1 MIHPFL
7 LAIFPILG
15 FFVRNTTEV
24 PLGDL
29 VMPIAVVF
37 LLTLATWLF
46 ATCLLG
52 NPLRAGLFTTLCLIP
67 FYTGR
72 QVPHI
77 VDSRLTG
84 LTAFWIRSD
93 VHIPDRVSIVVV
105 LAVLGLAALGL
116 IARLKNPGLWT
127 RMLNLFSIFL
137 VILPVTEITRATG
150 SVRAR
155 PQRLATA
162 FPLAPSS
169 QPLPDIYYIIL
180 DGYARSDV
188 MRELFDFDNTTF
200 LERLERKGFFI
211 ARGSNANYC
220 QTPLSLSSSLNLE
233 YLDDLVKGLGTNQT
247 ELRELIGRNNLAA
260 TLRPLGY
267 KFVTFSTGFDP
278 TDLTDTDR
286 YLSPYEQF
294 TGFQRLLIDQTL
306 LWALLPE
313 TDGRDLFTQARDRTL
328 FLLDH
333 LPRIA
338 ADPQPTLTLAHI
350 LCPHP
355 PFIFGADGEDI
366 SHRDDRYYLGD
377 GDKFNGM
384 ASKPEV
390 YVRGYRGQA
399 VYITRRIEEVI
410 DQILARSKVP
420 PILILQADHGSG
432 LRLNMQSKGKTD
444 LRERMGILNAYYFP
458 NRDYRGLYQDI
469 TPVNSFRV
477 VLNTLFGARF
487 EILPDRSNY
496 STWSEPYQFMDVT
509 DAVCSPS
516 RQEPR
521 QSASGD
527 SPSKQ

>member
-1 MIHPFL
+1 VIHPFL
-7 LAIFPILG
+7 LAIFPVLG
-15 FFVRNTTEV
+15 YYVRNTTEV
-24 PLGDL
+24 SLGDL
-29 VMPIAVVF
+29 FMPITVVF

-67 FYTGR
+67 FNSGR
-72 QVPHI
+72 QIPRI
-77 VDSRLTG
+77 VDSRLTA
-84 LTAFWIRSD
+84 LNTFWVRNE
-93 VHIPDRVSIVVV
+93 VHVPDRVSISLV
-105 LAVLGLAALGL
+105 LVVLGLAALGL
-116 IARLKNPGLWT
+116 IARLKKPGLWT

-150 SVRAR
+150 LVRVR
-155 PQRLATA
+155 PQRSATV
-162 FPLAPSS
+162 FPLALTP

-188 MRELFDFDNTTF
+188 MRELFDFDNTAF
-200 LERLERKGFFI
+200 LERLEHKGFFV

-247 ELRELIGRNNLAA
+247 ELRELIDRNNLAA

-278 TDLTDTDR
+278 TDLTDSDR

-294 TGFQRLLIDQTL
+294 TGFQRLVIDQTL
-306 LWALLPE
+306 LWALLPD
-313 TDGRDLFTQARDRTL
+313 TDGRDLFTQSRDRTL
-328 FLLDH
+328 FLLDQ

-350 LCPHP
+350 VCPHP
-355 PFIFGADGEDI
+355 PFIFGADGENI

-377 GDKFNGM
+377 GNKFNGM
-384 ASKPEV
+384 ATNPDV
-390 YVRGYRGQA
+390 YVRGYHGQA
-399 VYITRRIEEVI
+399 IFVTRRIEEVI

-420 PILILQADHGSG
+420 PILILQSDHGSG
-432 LRLNMQSKGKTD
+432 LRLNMQSKEKTD
-444 LRERMGILNAYYFP
+444 LRERMGILNAYFFP
-458 NRDYRGLYQDI
+458 NRDYQGLYQDI

-477 VLNTLFGARF
+477 VLNTFFGARL

-496 STWSEPYQFMDVT
+496 STWPDPYGFMDVT
-509 DAVCSPS
+509 KAVRSPS
-516 RQEPR
+516 RQGSR
-521 QSASGD
+521 QTGSGV
-527 SPSKQ
+527 SLSKQ

>member
-1 MIHPFL
+1 VIHPFL
-7 LAIFPILG
+7 LVMFPVLG
-15 FFVRNTTEV
+15 LYVRNTTEV

-29 VMPIAVVF
+29 VMPLAVVL

-67 FYTGR
+67 FYSGR
-72 QVPHI
+72 QIPRIVNSLLTRLSNLWVP
-77 VDSRLTG
+77 RL
-84 LTAFWIRSD
+84 
-93 VHIPDRVSIVVV
+93 VQVPDRVSLLFV
-105 LAVLGLAALGL
+105 LAGLGLAAIGL

-127 RMLNLFSIFL
+127 RLLNLFSIFL
-137 VILPVTEITRATG
+137 VILPVTEVTRSMG

-155 PQRLATA
+155 PQRSATA

-180 DGYARSDV
+180 DGYARSDM
-188 MRELFDFDNTTF
+188 MRELFDFDNSTF
-200 LERLERKGFFI
+200 LQRLEDKGFFV

-233 YLDDLVKGLGTNQT
+233 YLDDLIKGLGTNQT
-247 ELRELIGRNNLAA
+247 ELHDLIGRNNLAA
-260 TLRPLGY
+260 TLRPFSY

-278 TDLTDTDR
+278 TDLTEADR

-313 TDGRDLFTQARDRTL
+313 TDGRDLFTQGRDRTL
-328 FLLDH
+328 FLLDQ
-333 LPRIA
+333 LPRVA

-350 LCPHP
+350 VCPHP

-366 SHRDDRYYLGD
+366 SHRDDSYYLGD
-377 GDKFNGM
+377 GNKFNGM
-384 ASKPEV
+384 ALNPDV
-390 YVRGYRGQA
+390 YVRGYRDQA
-399 VYITRRIEEVI
+399 VYITRRIEVII

-420 PILILQADHGSG
+420 PILILQSDHGSG
-432 LRLNMQSKGKTD
+432 LRLNMESKEKTD

-477 VLNTLFGARF
+477 VLNTLFGAKF

-496 STWSEPYQFMDVT
+496 STWSDPYRFMDVT
-509 DAVCSPS
+509 EAVRSPS
-516 RQEPR
+516 RQGSR
-521 QSASGD
+521 QTCSGV
-527 SPSKQ
+527 SLSKQ

>member
-15 FFVRNTTEV
+15 FYVRNTTEV
-24 PLGDL
+24 TLGDL
-29 VMPIAVVF
+29 VMPITVVL
-37 LLTLATWLF
+37 LLTLAAWLF
-46 ATCLLG
+46 ASCLLG
-52 NPLRAGLFTTLCLIP
+52 SPLRAGLFTTLCLIP
-67 FYTGR
+67 FYSGR
-72 QVPHI
+72 QIPQILDSMLIWLSELWVRTLVHVPDHVSVLI
-77 VDSRLTG
+77 VM
-84 LTAFWIRSD
+84 
-93 VHIPDRVSIVVV
+93 V
-105 LAVLGLAALGL
+105 VLGLAALGL
-116 IARLKNPGLWT
+116 SARLKKPGMWT
-127 RMLNLFSIFL
+127 RLLNLFSVFL
-137 VILPVTEITRATG
+137 LIMPVIEATRARG
-150 SVRAR
+150 SVPAR
-155 PQRLATA
+155 PKRTPTA
-162 FPLAPSS
+162 FPLSFSS

-188 MRELFDFDNTTF
+188 MREFFDFDNSAF
-200 LERLERKGFFI
+200 LERLEHKGFFI

-233 YLDDLVKGLGTNQT
+233 YLDDLVKGLGTDQT
-247 ELRELIGRNNLAA
+247 ELHELIDRNNLAA

-278 TDLTDTDR
+278 TDLTDADR

-294 TGFQRLLIDQTL
+294 TGFQRLVNDQTL

-313 TDGRDLFTQARDRTL
+313 TNGRDLFTQTRDRTL

-338 ADPQPTLTLAHI
+338 ADPQPTLTLAHV

-355 PFIFGADGEDI
+355 PFVFGADGEDI
-366 SHRDDRYYLGD
+366 SHRDDRFYLGD

-384 ASKPEV
+384 ATRPEV
-390 YVRGYRGQA
+390 YVRGYHGQA
-399 VYITRRIEEVI
+399 IFITRRIEEVI

-420 PILILQADHGSG
+420 PILILQSDHGSG
-432 LRLNMQSKGKTD
+432 LRLNMQSKEKTD
-444 LRERMGILNAYYFP
+444 LRERMGIMNAYFFP
-458 NRDYRGLYQDI
+458 NRDYRGLYQNI

-477 VLNTLFGARF
+477 VLNTLFGARL
-487 EILPDRSNY
+487 EILPDRNNY